1 MSSEEYII
9 ETLEELREIFAGKGW
24 SGYVE
29 AMDAAVKAIKE
40 TEEKVTVR
48 LSRGILKKRVGRFVI
63 YDVEWLKEHYNT
75 TEAALYGQRGRGI
88 WTHEDEGVWI
98 CGECGEEVGEM
109 GDEMGDEY
117 GVPQYNFCPYCGAD
131 MTGRW

>member
-1 MSSEEYII
+1 MRSEEYII
-9 ETLEELREIFAGKGW
+9 ETLKELREIFAGKGW

-40 TEEKVTVR
+40 TEEEVTVR

-63 YDVEWLKEHYNT
+63 YDVEWLNEHYDT
-75 TEAALYGQRGRGI
+75 TEAALYGKRGRGI
-88 WTHEDEGVWI
+88 WTHEDDSVWI

-109 GDEMGDEY
+109 GDEY
-117 GVPQYNFCPYCGAD
+117 GVPKYNFCPYCGAD